1 MFLLCSLIYPCK
13 FIQKYYLLQ
22 TYSKTGVFCCWSG
35 TIAFRVRGEIEV
47 KAEFGKKVPDTLGE
61 NFLKHEML
69 VKAQNAKN
77 NEGMK

>member
-1 MFLLCSLIYPCK
+1 M
-13 FIQKYYLLQ
+13 
-22 TYSKTGVFCCWSG
+22 
-35 TIAFRVRGEIEV
+35 RGEIEV

-61 NFLKHEML
+61 KFLKHEML